1 MNYSD
6 KLLQKL
12 EEELKEFKSYIKE
25 QGVDFAIDKAYELT
39 IKQEIIDV
47 LIYDSELSD
56 KQIKA
61 LLRSDKVLDECYD
74 DWLHCDGNLKDT
86 LLYSVDES
94 INTIADRYKKDK
106 IKTNKE
112 VR

>member
-39 IKQEIIDV
+39 VKQEVIDC
-47 LIYDSELSD
+47 LMYDNELS
-56 KQIKA
+56 KEQIKRLQ
-61 LLRSDKVLDECYD
+61 LLI
-74 DWLHCDGNLKDT
+74 T
-86 LLYSVDES
+86 M
-94 INTIADRYKKDK
+94 
-106 IKTNKE
+106 
-112 VR
+112 

>member
-39 IKQEIIDV
+39 VKQEIIDV
-47 LIYDSELSD
+47 LIYDSDLILFPRILYNS
-56 KQIKA
+56 
-61 LLRSDKVLDECYD
+61 L
-74 DWLHCDGNLKDT
+74 NL
-86 LLYSVDES
+86 
-94 INTIADRYKKDK
+94 I
-106 IKTNKE
+106 
-112 VR
+112 